1 MMYKLILVDGT
12 IYDVGQDSN
21 ATNFYIPVGT
31 LAEAQEVIDEITIEN
46 CKTVIIKDEND
57 VVLSEDYNIIP
68 VSYQINRNYGDTDD
82 IMIHFTNRVKTDNE
96 IINDQI
102 TELQEAV
109 SELAEALA

>member
-12 IYDVGQDSN
+12 IYDIGQDSN
-21 ATNFYIPVGT
+21 ATNFYIPVST
-31 LAEAQEVIDEITIEN
+31 LSDAEGVIDKITIEN

-57 VVLSEDYNIIP
+57 TVLSEDYNIIP
-68 VSYQINRNYGDTDD
+68 VSYQINRGYDETGDIT
-82 IMIHFTNRVKTDNE
+82 IHFTNRIKTENE